1 MSLKCLAGIAL
12 LALLT
17 ACKPSAP
24 AEGTSA
30 GSTQPATKPNPL
42 AATIAAQA
50 KMPKDWQGDW
60 IGPEGTR
67 MTLRATGPKVQV
79 DFLTLDGPRQF
90 YGEWRGDH
98 IVIYRSAEPETIRR
112 GDGKATGMKWLA
124 EKRNC
129 LVIRSGE
136 GYCRD

>member
-1 MSLKCLAGIAL
+1 MTHISVAGLGAVLML
-12 LALLT
+12 LA

-24 AEGTSA
+24 AAERQATAA
-30 GSTQPATKPNPL
+30 GKPNPL

-60 IGPEGTR
+60 AGPEGTR

-98 IVIYRSAEPETIRR
+98 IVFSRSAEPETIRR
-112 GDGKATGMKWLA
+112 GDGEATGMKWLA
-124 EKRNC
+124 EKKNC
-129 LVIRSGE
+129 LVIQSGE